1 MFHDFVC
8 ILVHKTYGITVDVS
22 YYIDTVW
29 GGVVEEVR
37 TIFERRNDTTIYIPS
52 ICSNSV

>member
-29 GGVVEEVR
+29 GERWDLNPQPPEPQSGALPIELR
-37 TIFERRNDTTIYIPS
+37 PPYLIF
-52 ICSNSV
+52 